1 MTEVNAA
8 DAVAA
13 TSGSNPENPDR
24 LLCMSV
30 RVARRLMGAAAL
42 LFVPLFALLFASV
55 VGAVEPA
62 AQPGL
67 RLEAGSVARQP
78 IVAVGRGVEIDGEA
92 LSGVTALNG
101 SVTVTGVVRGDV
113 TVLGGDLILASTAAI
128 EGDVLVLGGRL
139 VAAGG
144 ARLQGRAVAYPT
156 VSRAWL
162 TLLEGPSLGLGSTS
176 PLVLG
181 AKLGL
186 VAAWLALT
194 LLLFASAG
202 RPLVRTSEEVRLEPL
217 RCFAAGLVGL
227 ATIVLT
233 ALFLSAF
240 LPTLLGVPLLALVAL
255 FAFVLK
261 LWGMVAIFHSFGRF
275 CVARIARRRVVQ
287 LHAAVL
293 GLSLLGLI
301 KLVPMAGVWVWT
313 AATLI
318 GMGATLRSK
327 FGRYEPWFDSEDT
340 ALA

>member
-1 MTEVNAA
+1 MSLQVVRRLAAAAVFLFLPLPVCGASAA
-8 DAVAA
+8 D
-13 TSGSNPENPDR
+13 SPDP
-24 LLCMSV
+24 
-30 RVARRLMGAAAL
+30 G
-42 LFVPLFALLFASV
+42 P
-55 VGAVEPA
+55 
-62 AQPGL
+62 QPGL

-78 IVAVGRGVEIDGEA
+78 IVAVGRGIEVDGEA
-92 LSGVTALNG
+92 LAGVTALNG

-113 TVLGGDLILASTAAI
+113 TVLGGDLILASTASI
-128 EGDVLVLGGRL
+128 EGDALVLGGRL

-144 ARLQGRAVAYPT
+144 SRLSGRAVAYPT

-162 TLLEGPSLGLGSTS
+162 TLLEGPSLGMEATS

-202 RPLVRTSEEVRLEPL
+202 RPLVRTSEEVQQEPL

-227 ATIVLT
+227 GTIVLT

-240 LPTLLGVPLLALVAL
+240 LPTLLGVPLLVLVAL
-255 FAFVLK
+255 FSLALK

-275 CVARIARRRVVQ
+275 CVTRLARRRVVQ

-327 FGRYEPWFDSEDT
+327 FGRFEPWFDGDGA

>member
-1 MTEVNAA
+1 VNAA
-8 DAVAA
+8 EALAA
-13 TSGSNPENPDR
+13 TAGSNPENPDR
-24 LLCMSV
+24 LRCMSV
-30 RVARRLMGAAAL
+30 RVARRLVGAAAFL
-42 LFVPLFALLFASV
+42 LLPLCAPHFASV
-55 VGAVEPA
+55 AGAVEPA

-92 LSGVTALNG
+92 LSSVTALNG
-101 SVTVTGVVRGDV
+101 SVTVAGVVRGDV
-113 TVLGGDLILASTAAI
+113 TVLGGDLILAPTAAI
-128 EGDVLVLGGRL
+128 EGDALVLGGRL

-176 PLVLG
+176 ALVLG

-240 LPTLLGVPLLALVAL
+240 LPTLLGVPLLVLVAL
-255 FAFVLK
+255 FALVLK

-275 CVARIARRRVVQ
+275 CVARIARRRIVQ

>member
-1 MTEVNAA
+1 MSLQVVRRLAAAAVFLFLPLPVCGASAA
-8 DAVAA
+8 D
-13 TSGSNPENPDR
+13 SPDP
-24 LLCMSV
+24 
-30 RVARRLMGAAAL
+30 G
-42 LFVPLFALLFASV
+42 P
-55 VGAVEPA
+55 
-62 AQPGL
+62 QPGL

-78 IVAVGRGVEIDGEA
+78 IVAVGRGIEVDGEA
-92 LSGVTALNG
+92 LAGVTALNG

-113 TVLGGDLILASTAAI
+113 TVLGGDLILASTASI
-128 EGDVLVLGGRL
+128 EGDALVLGGRL

-144 ARLQGRAVAYPT
+144 SRLSGRAVAYPT

-162 TLLEGPSLGLGSTS
+162 TLLEGPSLGMEATS

-202 RPLVRTSEEVRLEPL
+202 RPLVRTSEEVQQEPL

-240 LPTLLGVPLLALVAL
+240 LPTLLGVPLLVLVAL
-255 FAFVLK
+255 FSLALK

-275 CVARIARRRVVQ
+275 CVTRLARRRVVQ

-327 FGRYEPWFDSEDT
+327 FGRFEPWFDGDGA

>member
-1 MTEVNAA
+1 MTRQVFRRLSG
-8 DAVAA
+8 AVAA
-13 TSGSNPENPDR
+13 
-24 LLCMSV
+24 LL
-30 RVARRLMGAAAL
+30 
-42 LFVPLFALLFASV
+42 ALLFA
-55 VGAVEPA
+55 PA
-62 AQPGL
+62 AGAADSAAPPGL
-67 RLEAGSVARQP
+67 HLAAGSVARQP
-78 IVAVGRGVEIDGEA
+78 IVAVGRGVVIDGEA
-92 LSGVTALNG
+92 LSSVTALNG
-101 SVTVTGVVRGDV
+101 TVTVTGVVRGDV
-113 TVLGGDLILASTAAI
+113 TVLGGDLVLAPTAAI
-128 EGDVLVLGGRL
+128 EGDALVLGGRL
-139 VAAGG
+139 LAAGG
-144 ARLQGRAVAYPT
+144 ARLSGRAVAYPT

-162 TLLEGPSLGLGSTS
+162 TLLEGPSLGMRATS

-202 RPLVRTSEEVRLEPL
+202 RPLVRTSDEVRLEPL

-227 ATIVLT
+227 ATIVLM

-240 LPTLLGVPLLALVAL
+240 LPTLLGVPLLVLVAL
-255 FAFVLK
+255 FALVLK

-275 CVARIARRRVVQ
+275 LVTRIARRRVVQ

-318 GMGATLRSK
+318 GVGATLRSK
-327 FGRYEPWFDSEDT
+327 FGRYEPWFENEET

>member
-1 MTEVNAA
+1 
-8 DAVAA
+8 
-13 TSGSNPENPDR
+13 
-24 LLCMSV
+24 
-30 RVARRLMGAAAL
+30 
-42 LFVPLFALLFASV
+42 
-55 VGAVEPA
+55 
-62 AQPGL
+62 
-67 RLEAGSVARQP
+67 
-78 IVAVGRGVEIDGEA
+78 
-92 LSGVTALNG
+92 
-101 SVTVTGVVRGDV
+101 V

-128 EGDVLVLGGRL
+128 DGDALVLGGRL

-144 ARLQGRAVAYPT
+144 SRLSGRAVAYPT

-162 TLLEGPSLGLGSTS
+162 TLLEGPSLGLGATS

-202 RPLVRTSEEVRLEPL
+202 RPLVRTSEEVQHEPL

-240 LPTLLGVPLLALVAL
+240 LPTLLGVPLLVLVAL
-255 FAFVLK
+255 FALVLK
-261 LWGMVAIFHSFGRF
+261 LWGMVAIFHSLGRF
-275 CVARIARRRVVQ
+275 CVARVARRRAVQ

-293 GLSLLGLI
+293 GLTLLGLI

-327 FGRYEPWFDSEDT
+327 FGRFEPWFDGENG

>member
-1 MTEVNAA
+1 MIAQ
-8 DAVAA
+8 VA
-13 TSGSNPENPDR
+13 GC
-24 LLCMSV
+24 LL
-30 RVARRLMGAAAL
+30 GAAL
-42 LFVPLFALLFASV
+42 LLTSPT
-55 VGAVEPA
+55 PA
-62 AQPGL
+62 AAADSSESAVQPGL

-78 IVAVGRGVEIDGEA
+78 IVAVGRGVEVAGEA
-92 LSGVTALNG
+92 LAGVTALNG
-101 SVTVTGVVRGDV
+101 SVAISGLVHGDV
-113 TVLGGDLILASTAAI
+113 TVLGGDLVLAPTAVI
-128 EGDVLVLGGRL
+128 EGDALVLGGRL
-139 VAAGG
+139 LAAGG
-144 ARLQGRAVAYPT
+144 SRLSGRAVAYPT

-162 TLLEGPSLGLGSTS
+162 TLLEGPSLGMGATS

-202 RPLVRTSEEVRLEPL
+202 RPLVRTSEEVRHEPL

-227 ATIVLT
+227 ATIVLS

-240 LPTLLGVPLLALVAL
+240 LPTLLGIPLLVLVGL
-255 FAFVLK
+255 FALVLK

-275 CVARIARRRVVQ
+275 CVARFARRRVVQ

-318 GMGATLRSK
+318 GMGAALRSK
-327 FGRYEPWFDSEDT
+327 FGRFEPWFASDGA

>member
-1 MTEVNAA
+1 M
-8 DAVAA
+8 
-13 TSGSNPENPDR
+13 PEQ
-24 LLCMSV
+24 
-30 RVARRLMGAAAL
+30 VARRLVGATTFLSLLLVGHLVAPRLAGATSAAGAA
-42 LFVPLFALLFASV
+42 
-55 VGAVEPA
+55 EPA

-67 RLEAGSVARQP
+67 RLEKGSVARQP
-78 IVAVGRGVEIDGEA
+78 IVAVGRGIEVDGEA

-113 TVLGGDLILASTAAI
+113 TVVGGDLVLAPTATI
-128 EGDVLVLGGRL
+128 EGDALVLGGRL
-139 VAAGG
+139 LAAGG

-162 TLLEGPSLGLGSTS
+162 TLLEGPSLGMGATS

-233 ALFLSAF
+233 ALFLSTF
-240 LPTLLGVPLLALVAL
+240 LPTLLGVPLLVLVAL
-255 FAFVLK
+255 FALVLK
-261 LWGMVAIFHSFGRF
+261 FWGMVATFHSFGRF
-275 CVARIARRRVVQ
+275 CAARIARRRVVQ

-293 GLSLLGLI
+293 GLCILGLI
-301 KLVPMAGVWVWT
+301 KLVPLAGVWVWT

-327 FGRYEPWFDSEDT
+327 FGLFEPWFASDDS

>member
-1 MTEVNAA
+1 MMPQ
-8 DAVAA
+8 VA
-13 TSGSNPENPDR
+13 GC
-24 LLCMSV
+24 LL
-30 RVARRLMGAAAL
+30 GAAL
-42 LFVPLFALLFASV
+42 LLSSPIPANAA
-55 VGAVEPA
+55 GAEPA
-62 AQPGL
+62 PLPGL
-67 RLEAGSVARQP
+67 HLEAGSVARQP
-78 IVAVGRGVEIDGEA
+78 IVAVGRGVEVEGEA
-92 LSGVTALNG
+92 LAGVTALNG
-101 SVTVTGVVRGDV
+101 TVRVSGRVRGDV
-113 TVLGGDLILASTAAI
+113 TVLGGDLVLAPTAVV
-128 EGDVLVLGGRL
+128 EGDALVLGGRL
-139 VAAGG
+139 LAAGG
-144 ARLQGRAVAYPT
+144 SRLSGRAVAYPT

-162 TLLEGPSLGLGSTS
+162 TLLEGPSLGMGATS

-186 VAAWLALT
+186 IAAWLALT

-202 RPLVRTSEEVRLEPL
+202 RPLVRTSEEVRQEPM

-227 ATIVLT
+227 ATIVLS

-240 LPTLLGVPLLALVAL
+240 LPTLLGVPLLVLVAL
-255 FAFVLK
+255 FSLVLK

-275 CVARIARRRVVQ
+275 CASQLARRRVVQ

-293 GLSLLGLI
+293 GLCLLGLI

-327 FGRYEPWFDSEDT
+327 FGRFEPWFAGDDA

>member
-1 MTEVNAA
+1 MNRQFAGRLSGAALFLLVLAPANAHAAATAAAASPAAA
-8 DAVAA
+8 D
-13 TSGSNPENPDR
+13 
-24 LLCMSV
+24 L
-30 RVARRLMGAAAL
+30 
-42 LFVPLFALLFASV
+42 
-55 VGAVEPA
+55 
-62 AQPGL
+62 PGL
-67 RLEAGSVARQP
+67 RLEQGSVARQP
-78 IVAVGRGVEIDGEA
+78 IVAVGRGVEVDGEA
-92 LSGVTALNG
+92 LAGVTALNG
-101 SVTVTGVVRGDV
+101 NVIITGRVHGDV
-113 TVLGGDLILASTAAI
+113 TVLGGDLTLQPSAII
-128 EGDVLVLGGRL
+128 EGDALILGGRL

-144 ARLQGRAVAYPT
+144 SRLSGRAVAYPT

-162 TLLEGPSLGLGSTS
+162 TLLEGPSLGMGATS

-202 RPLVRTSEEVRLEPL
+202 RPLVRTSEEVRQEPL

-227 ATIVLT
+227 ATIVLS

-240 LPTLLGVPLLALVAL
+240 LPTLLGVPLLVLVAL
-255 FAFVLK
+255 FALVLK

-275 CVARIARRRVVQ
+275 CVSRLARRRVVQ

-327 FGRYEPWFDSEDT
+327 FGRFEPWFEGESA
-340 ALA
+340 ALV

>member
-1 MTEVNAA
+1 MSWWVVRRSCRS
-8 DAVAA
+8 AVLSLAVLLAVGAA
-13 TSGSNPENPDR
+13 TAARASSDSESG
-24 LLCMSV
+24 L
-30 RVARRLMGAAAL
+30 G
-42 LFVPLFALLFASV
+42 
-55 VGAVEPA
+55 
-62 AQPGL
+62 PGL

-78 IVAVGRGVEIDGEA
+78 IVAVGRGVEVDGEA
-92 LSGVTALNG
+92 LAGVTALNG
-101 SVTVTGVVRGDV
+101 TVKVTGTVRGDV

-128 EGDVLVLGGRL
+128 DGDALVLGGRL

-144 ARLQGRAVAYPT
+144 SRLSGRAVAYPT

-162 TLLEGPSLGLGSTS
+162 TLLEGPSLGLGATS

-202 RPLVRTSEEVRLEPL
+202 RPLVRTSEEVQHEPL

-240 LPTLLGVPLLALVAL
+240 LPTLLGVPLLVLVAL
-255 FAFVLK
+255 FALVLK
-261 LWGMVAIFHSFGRF
+261 LWGMVAIFHSLGRF
-275 CVARIARRRVVQ
+275 CVARVARRRAVQ

-293 GLSLLGLI
+293 GLTLLGLI

-327 FGRYEPWFDSEDT
+327 FGRFEPWFDGDNG

>member
-1 MTEVNAA
+1 
-8 DAVAA
+8 
-13 TSGSNPENPDR
+13 
-24 LLCMSV
+24 MSLQV
-30 RVARRLMGAAAL
+30 VRRLAAAAVL
-42 LFVPLFALLFASV
+42 LFLPLPVCGASA
-55 VGAVEPA
+55 GDSPDPGP
-62 AQPGL
+62 QPGL
-67 RLEAGSVARQP
+67 RLEAGSVARRP
-78 IVAVGRGVEIDGEA
+78 IVAVGRGIEVDGEA
-92 LSGVTALNG
+92 LAGVTALNG

-113 TVLGGDLILASTAAI
+113 TVLGGDLILASTASI
-128 EGDVLVLGGRL
+128 EGDALVLGGRL

-144 ARLQGRAVAYPT
+144 SRLSGRAVAYPT

-162 TLLEGPSLGLGSTS
+162 TLLEGPSLGMEATS

-202 RPLVRTSEEVRLEPL
+202 RPLVRTSEEVQQEPL

-240 LPTLLGVPLLALVAL
+240 LPTLLGVPLLVLVAL
-255 FAFVLK
+255 FSLALK

-275 CVARIARRRVVQ
+275 CVTRLARRRVVQ

-327 FGRYEPWFDSEDT
+327 FGRFEPWFDGDGT

>member
-1 MTEVNAA
+1 MIAQ
-8 DAVAA
+8 VA
-13 TSGSNPENPDR
+13 GC
-24 LLCMSV
+24 LL
-30 RVARRLMGAAAL
+30 GAAL
-42 LFVPLFALLFASV
+42 LLTSPT
-55 VGAVEPA
+55 PA
-62 AQPGL
+62 AAADSPESAVQPGL

-78 IVAVGRGVEIDGEA
+78 IVAVGRGVEVAGEA
-92 LSGVTALNG
+92 LAGVTALNG
-101 SVTVTGVVRGDV
+101 SVAVSGLVHGDV
-113 TVLGGDLILASTAAI
+113 TVLGGDLILASTAVI
-128 EGDVLVLGGRL
+128 EGDALVLGGRL

-144 ARLQGRAVAYPT
+144 ARLSGRAVAYPT

-162 TLLEGPSLGLGSTS
+162 TLLEGPSLGMGATS

-202 RPLVRTSEEVRLEPL
+202 RPLVRTSEEVRHEPL

-227 ATIVLT
+227 ATIVLS

-240 LPTLLGVPLLALVAL
+240 LPTLLGVPLLVLVGL
-255 FAFVLK
+255 FALVLK

-275 CVARIARRRVVQ
+275 CVAQFARRRVVQ

-327 FGRYEPWFDSEDT
+327 FGRFEPWFASDGA

>member
-1 MTEVNAA
+1 M
-8 DAVAA
+8 
-13 TSGSNPENPDR
+13 
-24 LLCMSV
+24 
-30 RVARRLMGAAAL
+30 
-42 LFVPLFALLFASV
+42 
-55 VGAVEPA
+55 
-62 AQPGL
+62 
-67 RLEAGSVARQP
+67 
-78 IVAVGRGVEIDGEA
+78 
-92 LSGVTALNG
+92 
-101 SVTVTGVVRGDV
+101 RGDV
-113 TVLGGDLILASTAAI
+113 TVLGGDLILAPTANI
-128 EGDVLVLGGRL
+128 EGDALVLGGRL

-144 ARLQGRAVAYPT
+144 SRLSGRAVAYPT

-162 TLLEGPSLGLGSTS
+162 TLLEGPSLGLQATS

-202 RPLVRTSEEVRLEPL
+202 RPLVRTSEEVQQQPL
-217 RCFAAGLVGL
+217 RCFATGLVGL

-240 LPTLLGVPLLALVAL
+240 LPTLLGVPLLVLVAL
-255 FAFVLK
+255 FSLVLK

-275 CVARIARRRVVQ
+275 CATRIARRRVVQ

-327 FGRYEPWFDSEDT
+327 FGRFEPWFDGDST